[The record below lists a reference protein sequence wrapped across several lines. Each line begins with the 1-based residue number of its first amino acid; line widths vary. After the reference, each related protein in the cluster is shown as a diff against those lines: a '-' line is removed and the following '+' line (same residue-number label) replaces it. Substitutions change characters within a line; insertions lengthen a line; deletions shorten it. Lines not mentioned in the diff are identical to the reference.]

1 MLRSWLTAG
10 LLVFLSGAL
19 TFSAVAAESDWP
31 YWIGPRQDSSSPDLD
46 LPDEWNL
53 AGGEGS
59 NLLWAAE
66 TGSRSTP
73 VIRGNRLY
81 LLTRN
86 SSEDPQKA
94 GEKVVCF
101 DATTGALLWE
111 HPLQLFLPDVPAEN
125 IGWSSVTCDPVTGH
139 VYAQGTSGDFC
150 CLNGQTG
157 ELIWNKSLQEDFG
170 LQPVRTGP
178 GSAPL
183 VQDGSVIVNGVM
195 LGWGDQA
202 KPNHRFLALDKQ
214 NGLPVWSEGT
224 RPLPEQQISGVPV
237 LGIVNGELQMVCNA
251 SDGGIHALQ
260 PRTGKRLWSYY
271 LPEQGQTSTPLIFA
285 GRVYCGHSIDDGHG
299 SVTGQI
305 VCIDATNTGDV
316 TSTGTIWKKSGYP
329 LQRSAPVLIE
339 GRLYFVDDTG
349 RLCCLNANTG
359 DEIGAPIQLDKSL
372 PSNLLSADGKL
383 YVNSTNGTGYVLKP
397 TPQGAESLFQFQ
409 FPEGEQCHGSPV
421 AAGGRIYMATT
432 GHLYCLSKPGA
443 RPEPQPLP
451 RLERETHIALDEHP
465 ALVQPVPADIV
476 MTSGTRLRYQIRLY
490 NRIGQ
495 YLRSAHPD
503 EVTFDVQGPGTVDI
517 AGRYTITTA
526 QQQPDVAQ
534 VAVTYRDFTGTAR
547 VRIIPSLDWS
557 FNFDDGRI
565 PATWVAC
572 AYRHAVI
579 DADLL
584 ATLRQE
590 DPLAGNLYVVMT
602 SEFAKHGVKADFDNA
617 APHQRL
623 RHLLDFLPVAE
634 DAPLPKTVE
643 DYREQFNASLERLV
657 QERVLAS
664 YVWNTAESDGSTEP
678 RLVVIQGNRGIAK
691 NGVLC
696 QSSVESDAVSS
707 QSWLGPSSL
716 RDYTIQS
723 DVMIHSHSGKF
734 PNAGLI
740 GQRYALNLIGN
751 QQQLRLGTGSPQ
763 PDRLSAKVP
772 FEARPDVWY
781 TMKLKVTTPGETA
794 SPQPD
799 RLSAKVE
806 GKIWPKDEPEPEAWS
821 VMAEDLA
828 PQLTGSPGL
837 FGNVTDGELFYDHLT
852 VTRNPAP

>member
-1 MLRSWLTAG
+1 MHRSWLTAG

-46 LPDEWNL
+46 LPAEWNL

-59 NLLWAAE
+59 NLLWTAE
-66 TGSRSTP
+66 LWTAELGSRSTP
-73 VIRGNRLY
+73 VIQRNRLY
-81 LLTRN
+81 LLTHS
-86 SSEDPQKA
+86 SSEPSRGT
-94 GEKVVCF
+94 GEKVVCL

-111 HPLQLFLPDVPAEN
+111 QALRSISPETPNES

-139 VYAQGTSGDFC
+139 VYAQGTRGDFC

-170 LQPVRTGP
+170 LQPVQTGP
-178 GSAPL
+178 GSSPL
-183 VQDGSVIVNGVM
+183 VQDGSVIVNGIM

-237 LGIVNGELQMVCNA
+237 LGVVNGELQMVCNA
-251 SDGGIHALQ
+251 SDGGIHSLQ

-285 GRVYCGHSIDDGHG
+285 GRVYCGHSIEDGHG
-299 SVTGQI
+299 SRTGQI

-316 TSTGTIWKKSGYP
+316 TSTATIWKKDGYP
-329 LQRSAPVLIE
+329 LRRSAPVLIE

-349 RLCCLNANTG
+349 RLCCLNADTG
-359 DEIGAPIQLDKSL
+359 DEIGAPVPLDKSL

-383 YVNSTNGTGYVLKP
+383 YVNSVNGAGHVLKP

-409 FPEGEQCHGSPV
+409 FPEGEHCHGSPV

-432 GHLYCLSKPGA
+432 GHLYCLAKPGA

-476 MTSGTRLRYQIRLY
+476 MTPGTRLRYQIRLY

-503 EVTFDVQGPGTVDI
+503 EVTFEVQGPGTVDNN
-517 AGRYTITTA
+517 GRYTITTE
-526 QQQPDVAQ
+526 QQAPDVAQ

-547 VRIIPSLDWS
+547 VRIIPALDWS

-565 PATWVAC
+565 PATWVSC

-584 ATLRQE
+584 TTLRQA

-617 APHQRL
+617 APHHRL
-623 RHLLDFLPVAE
+623 RRLLGFLSSTE
-634 DAPLPKTVE
+634 DTPLPKTVE
-643 DYREQFNASLERLV
+643 DCREQFNPSLERLV

-664 YVWNTAESDGSTEP
+664 YVWNTAESEGATEP

-696 QSSVESDAVSS
+696 QAGMETGDSGS
-707 QSWLGPSSL
+707 QSWLGPSHL

-723 DVMIHSHSGKF
+723 DIMIHSHSGKL
-734 PNAGLI
+734 PETGLI
-740 GQRYALNLIGN
+740 GQRYALNLLGN
-751 QQQLRLGTGSPQ
+751 QKQLQLGTGSLQ
-763 PDRLSAKVP
+763 PAQASASVP
-772 FEARPDVWY
+772 FEAKPDVWY
-781 TMKLKVTTPGETA
+781 TLKLKVTAPGET
-794 SPQPD
+794 
-799 RLSAKVE
+799 AKVE
-806 GKIWPKDEPEPEAWS
+806 GKIWLKGEPEPEAWS
-821 VMAEDLA
+821 VTAEDAA
-828 PQLTGSPGL
+828 PHQTGSPGL

-852 VTRNPAP
+852 VTRNSAP